1 MPSRDTTDEAG
12 TGQESA
18 TIGVGAIRNAL
29 LPDNSQSARFTT
41 TAGRDLKQVSGTI
54 YIGRLPAQPQRV
66 LWIKL
71 EDKLLPT
78 GRAHCSKGTARIDNI

>member
-1 MPSRDTTDEAG
+1 MPSRDTNDQAE

-41 TAGRDLKQVSGTI
+41 TAGKDLKQVSGTL
-54 YIGRLPAQPQRV
+54 YIGKHSGQPQRV

-71 EDKLLPT
+71 DDRLLPT
-78 GRAHCSKGTARIDNI
+78 GRAQRSEVTSLIDNK